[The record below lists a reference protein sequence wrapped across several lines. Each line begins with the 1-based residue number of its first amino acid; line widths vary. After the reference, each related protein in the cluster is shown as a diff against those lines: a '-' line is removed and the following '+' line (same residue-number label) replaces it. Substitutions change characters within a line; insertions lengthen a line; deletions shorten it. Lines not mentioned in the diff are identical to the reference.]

1 MPEDEA
7 SALQEKVLTQK
18 TDFIL
23 KGLAKKYFALCAE
36 SGDDAGAAEAAQ
48 AAFLKEL
55 HMFEFEVDKAKR
67 IRTANHRELE
77 NYAKKQSGVEQK
89 ITQTTADIAQLK
101 QELQEARTERKHKE
115 EYDLVARKILELPS
129 RQETTDSMSKLAS
142 EIEALEAEDARLSAA
157 TAHRTKQFRLLMH
170 LIADLEQT
178 LKSDESAEAADGAG
192 GAAAA
197 AASPVSSSGGS
208 PAAKKR
214 RTDSG

>member
-1 MPEDEA
+1 
-7 SALQEKVLTQK
+7 
-18 TDFIL
+18 
-23 KGLAKKYFALCAE
+23 
-36 SGDDAGAAEAAQ
+36 
-48 AAFLKEL
+48 
-55 HMFEFEVDKAKR
+55 
-67 IRTANHRELE
+67 
-77 NYAKKQSGVEQK
+77 
-89 ITQTTADIAQLK
+89 
-101 QELQEARTERKHKE
+101 
-115 EYDLVARKILELPS
+115 
-129 RQETTDSMSKLAS
+129 MSKLAS

-197 AASPVSSSGGS
+197 ASPVSSSGGS